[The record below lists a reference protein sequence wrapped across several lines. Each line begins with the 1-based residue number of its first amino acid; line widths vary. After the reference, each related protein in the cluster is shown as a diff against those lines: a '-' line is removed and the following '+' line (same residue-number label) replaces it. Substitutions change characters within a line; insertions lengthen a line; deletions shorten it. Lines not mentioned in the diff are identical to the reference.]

1 MSNVMNEK
9 SKIGLITLF
18 RENYGSIL
26 QCYSL
31 KLFVNSLNNECDVL
45 YLNDDECLFHIDVIK
60 RKIRTLINIILNLSF
75 LRFLLFSKL
84 GLNKNT
90 LTKESESKMEFFVD
104 SFLKPKCVLST
115 DLKKKEWL
123 NQYDYFVV
131 GSDQIWN
138 VCHLVK
144 PFCFLQFAPR
154 KKRIAVAVSFGIS
167 KIPWINRKNLR
178 EALNGFD
185 FISVRE
191 ETGVKIVK
199 KYSKAKVC
207 RIADPTFIYDADEWR
222 EIAKITKPIEK
233 KYILFHFL
241 NEPNQIAVES
251 VKWLSEYLNLDVVAV
266 GYNYEVLKS
275 VNRFVYMDG
284 DPWEYVSLIDNAEY
298 VLTDSYHSMLFSINF
313 NKRFFSFHRQYT
325 TSKQTNRI
333 TDLLKRFDME
343 NRLIENVDILKKN
356 YLENQPENSHL
367 IFEKEQSVIRNYIQK
382 SISGLFP

>member
-1 MSNVMNEK
+1 MNEK

-144 PFCFLQFAPR
+144 PFSFLQFAPR

-167 KIPWINRKNLR
+167 KIPWINQKKLKK
-178 EALNGFD
+178 ALNGFD

-191 ETGVKIVK
+191 ETGVEIVK

-275 VNRFVYMDG
+275 MNRFVYMDG
-284 DPWEYVSLIDNAEY
+284 NPWEYVSLIDNAEY
-298 VLTDSYHSMLFSINF
+298 VLTDSYHTCLFSVNF
-313 NKRFFSFHRQYT
+313 NKKFFVFSRRYVLLSQNCRIYDMLNRFKLQ
-325 TSKQTNRI
+325 
-333 TDLLKRFDME
+333 D
-343 NRLIENVDILKKN
+343 RLVSDIENIKDK
-356 YLENQPENSHL
+356 YLEKLPEHVKN
-367 IFEKEQSVIRNYIQK
+367 IIEKERTDIRNFIKISIQK
-382 SISGLFP
+382 KSELAV

>member
-45 YLNDDECLFHIDVIK
+45 YLKDDECLFHIDVIK
-60 RKIRTLINIILNLSF
+60 RKIKTLINIIFNPSF

-90 LTKESESKMEFFVD
+90 LTKESESKIDFFVD
-104 SFLKPKCVLST
+104 SLLKPKCVLST

-144 PFCFLQFAPR
+144 PFSFLEFAPR

-167 KIPWINRKNLR
+167 KIPWINQKKLKK
-178 EALNGFD
+178 ALNGYD

-191 ETGVKIVK
+191 ETGIEIVK

-207 RIADPTFIYDADEWR
+207 RIADPTFIYNADEWR
-222 EIAKITKPIEK
+222 DIAKNTKPTQK

-251 VKWLSEYLNLDVVAV
+251 VKWLSECLNLDVVAV

-275 VNRFVYMDG
+275 VSRFVYMDG

-298 VLTDSYHSMLFSINF
+298 VLTDSFHTCLFSVNF
-313 NKRFFSFHRQYT
+313 GKKFFVFNRQYVVLSQNSRINDMLNRFRLQDRLVSDIET
-325 TSKQTNRI
+325 LKNKYLESLPKPVKNAVEDERTNIRNFV
-333 TDLLKRFDME
+333 KKS
-343 NRLIENVDILKKN
+343 ILKD
-356 YLENQPENSHL
+356 S
-367 IFEKEQSVIRNYIQK
+367 
-382 SISGLFP
+382 

>member
-1 MSNVMNEK
+1 MNEK